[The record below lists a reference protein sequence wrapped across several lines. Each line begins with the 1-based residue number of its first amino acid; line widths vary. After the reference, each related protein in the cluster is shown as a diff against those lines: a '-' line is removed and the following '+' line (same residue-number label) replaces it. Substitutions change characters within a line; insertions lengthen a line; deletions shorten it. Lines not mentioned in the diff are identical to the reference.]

1 MLHLR
6 ANDWFHSWMY
16 VMSFDTIRNDTATIK
31 VNSVTRKCR
40 WRQVRKRSKYGTTR
54 VACRLCISKFG
65 FSIGLIQR
73 NWRHLERSRTSKKL
87 VLTYF
92 GMIRRIH
99 KAFDLTIFAEASR
112 KRQISSQRSIYTDN
126 NENLDA
132 LITGTRRRQRDTV
145 FSFQH
150 RLNIKLVSCCHGN
163 RRIVRKKKKKKER
176 RCDQSGNC
184 CVTLNCHPIQT
195 DTKHSTYNHEN
206 YKFI

>member
-1 MLHLR
+1 M
-6 ANDWFHSWMY
+6 
-16 VMSFDTIRNDTATIK
+16 
-31 VNSVTRKCR
+31 
-40 WRQVRKRSKYGTTR
+40 
-54 VACRLCISKFG
+54 
-65 FSIGLIQR
+65 
-73 NWRHLERSRTSKKL
+73 
-87 VLTYF
+87 YF

-163 RRIVRKKKKKKER
+163 RRIVRKKKKKKKNDGVIKAET
-176 RCDQSGNC
+176 
-184 CVTLNCHPIQT
+184 VA
-195 DTKHSTYNHEN
+195 
-206 YKFI
+206 